1 MGVATLLLDSQST
14 MMPATV
20 KVNRLETHRPNLKTG
35 VESFRFRCHSELLGL
50 ANTNTQLPDIVGEIT
65 AVKSTVTD
73 PPQNN
78 NRLMATIKMDNDVS
92 VTMSLFDSQAV
103 KLHKQL
109 ESVGG
114 DPRVLVAA
122 SINPKIVG
130 GRLFLNA
137 ASGTHIYFDKE
148 TTAGETYFYRLV
160 AQDTGLP
167 SAAPLLKSYAKVES
181 LRIAEL
187 NEFVISAS
195 SQEIDFICTGKVTG
209 IKLDKGLCYV
219 SCSNCTKSSNAL
231 SQLSPVCIAG
241 NGVNPE
247 DTQAPPFVAGM
258 EGRPTHSR
266 LRSGGD
272 DDNGDNNSG
281 AISVRSKVETG
292 GSSQVQGSSEVKKNA
307 VRH

>member
-1 MGVATLLLDSQST
+1 
-14 MMPATV
+14 
-20 KVNRLETHRPNLKTG
+20 
-35 VESFRFRCHSELLGL
+35 
-50 ANTNTQLPDIVGEIT
+50 
-65 AVKSTVTD
+65 
-73 PPQNN
+73 
-78 NRLMATIKMDNDVS
+78 MATIKMDNDVS

-195 SQEIDFICTGKVTG
+195 SQ
-209 IKLDKGLCYV
+209 
-219 SCSNCTKSSNAL
+219 
-231 SQLSPVCIAG
+231 AG

-258 EGRPTHSR
+258 EGRPTHSSECDCMP
-266 LRSGGD
+266 LSQFVDNGGD

-307 VRH
+307 VRHRWR

>member
-1 MGVATLLLDSQST
+1 

-50 ANTNTQLPDIVGEIT
+50 ANTNTQLPGTALLICKFVYYDYLFKNNHPTDIVGEIT

-109 ESVGG
+109 ESMGG

-137 ASGTHIYFDKE
+137 TSGTHIYFDKE

-167 SAAPLLKSYAKVES
+167 SAAPFLKSYAKVES

-195 SQEIDFICTGKVTG
+195 SQ
-209 IKLDKGLCYV
+209 
-219 SCSNCTKSSNAL
+219 
-231 SQLSPVCIAG
+231 AG

-247 DTQAPPFVAGM
+247 DTEAPPFVAGM
-258 EGRPTHSR
+258 EGRPT
-266 LRSGGD
+266 RSSECDRMPLSQFVDNGGD

-281 AISVRSKVETG
+281 PSRFVLRWRLV
-292 GSSQVQGSSEVKKNA
+292 VA
-307 VRH
+307 VRCKDPQKLRRMP